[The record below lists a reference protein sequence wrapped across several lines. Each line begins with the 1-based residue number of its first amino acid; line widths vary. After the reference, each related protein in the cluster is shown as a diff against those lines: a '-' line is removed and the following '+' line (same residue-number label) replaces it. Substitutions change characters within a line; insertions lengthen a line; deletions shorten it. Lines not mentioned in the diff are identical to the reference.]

1 LAVLRESALRTG
13 IAIRVPAIV
22 KKALSTGYTKKIVA
36 QRDGNLDGGMTA
48 LILPSTFSKRT
59 LPAACALIVERKTVE
74 ATKSQPYRPSLVFA
88 TKTQTTTIATTE
100 RRCIQR
106 NGTSNG
112 PTGIKI
118 LESGSRVKSAMNR
131 RGSASDSLILLVKDR
146 PAIAA
151 ATAPGRK
158 SRPSKMTG
166 LPSRKSRK
174 VPSVTD
180 SAPT

>member
-1 LAVLRESALRTG
+1 M
-13 IAIRVPAIV
+13 

-74 ATKSQPYRPSLVFA
+74 AMKSQLVRPSPALA
-88 TKTQTTTIATTE
+88 TRTQTTPIATAE

-106 NGTSNG
+106 KGASVG
-112 PTGIKI
+112 PTGIKL
-118 LESGSRVKSAMNR
+118 LESGSRVKSAMKR
-131 RGSASDSLILLVKDR
+131 TGSASDSLILPVKES
-146 PAIAA
+146 PAVAA
-151 ATAPGRK
+151 ATAPGTK
-158 SRPSKMTG
+158 SSPSKITG
-166 LPSRKSRK
+166 LPRRKSRK
-174 VPSVTD
+174 VPSVTE

>member
-74 ATKSQPYRPSLVFA
+74 AMKSHRNWSFPLLA
-88 TKTQTTTIATTE
+88 TTAQTTPIPTTE

-106 NGTSNG
+106 KGTSAE
-112 PTGIKI
+112 PTEIKP
-118 LESGSRVKSAMNR
+118 LESGSTVNITMKRMGR
-131 RGSASDSLILLVKDR
+131 ASDSLILPVKES
-146 PAIAA
+146 PAVAA
-151 ATAPGRK
+151 ATAPGTK
-158 SRPSKMTG
+158 SSPSKMTG
-166 LPSRKSRK
+166 RPSRKSMN
-174 VPSVTD
+174 VPSVTE